1 MKKILLFNFLFISI
15 LFSDHIS
22 LGSFLNNNN
31 TTILIINPKNGKIV
45 QANEF
50 AAKFYGMKL
59 SQLKSLN
66 IKDINTFSKEQ
77 VQEEMQKAKEEN
89 RNYFIFKHKLANEK
103 IEKVEVYSFPII
115 YNNQK
120 LLFSI
125 VNKYKDKYAVKYF
138 NKSLEQQVKIQTA
151 QIEQS
156 KQNITNIFLACMGLL
171 IVWVVVL
178 IYLLKQKK
186 HLTIKLQETNKK
198 LHETNERF
206 ELAMDTTKDG
216 LWDWNIKTN
225 EVIFSKTWKEML
237 GFKDNELE
245 NNFEALISK
254 IHKEDLSKVQK
265 DIEDTLNGIT
275 EYYENIH
282 RIRHK
287 DGHWVWILDRAKT
300 IFDENN
306 NPIRMIGFHTDITSQ
321 KKAEKKIEQQKE
333 EFEKIFSNSND
344 AIAIVDLETNFLNFN
359 DAYLNMTG
367 YKKEDL
373 LKKSC
378 LELTFEEDIEATK
391 KALEEVF
398 ENGHIENFEK
408 RCIVK
413 GGKTL
418 LSSLNI
424 ALMSDK
430 KRLILTTRD
439 ITKVKNM
446 QSQEKLVSMGEMIGN
461 IAHQWRQPLTV
472 ITTNASGVKLQK
484 ELDLLDDKT
493 FNKAMDSIISQ
504 SKYLSETIDDF
515 RAYIK
520 DDKQREEA
528 TIVYILNKTLSLNEA
543 SLKNN
548 HIEVITDF
556 EADLRIYG
564 YKNELVQSFLNII
577 NNAVDAIKERL
588 ANDMHRIVL
597 ISTKKTQSGLTVE
610 IKDNAGGINKEILP
624 RIFEPYFTTKHQSVG
639 TGIGLSLSHD
649 ILVNHHKAQIDVMNE
664 EFEYEGKKYKGAK
677 FIIKFKKL

>member
-1 MKKILLFNFLFISI
+1 MK
-15 LFSDHIS
+15 
-22 LGSFLNNNN
+22 NNN

-45 QANEF
+45 EANKF
-50 AAKFYGMKL
+50 AAEFYGMSLAK
-59 SQLKSLN
+59 LKSLN
-66 IKDINTFSKEQ
+66 IKDINAFSKEQ
-77 VQEEMQKAKEEN
+77 VQEEMLKAKEEN
-89 RNYFIFKHKLANEK
+89 RNYFIFKHKLANNK
-103 IEKVEVYSFPII
+103 IQKVEVYSFPII

-125 VNKYKDKYAVKYF
+125 VNKYKDKYAVEYF
-138 NKSLEQQVKIQTA
+138 NKSLEEQVKVQTA
-151 QIEQS
+151 QIEES
-156 KQNITNIFLACMGLL
+156 KENITNIFLACLALL
-171 IVWVVVL
+171 IVWVVIL

-186 HLTIKLQETNKK
+186 YLAIKLQETNKK

-225 EVIFSKTWKEML
+225 EVFFSKTWKEML
-237 GFKDNELE
+237 GFKENELE
-245 NNFEALISK
+245 DSFETLVAR
-254 IHKEDLSKVQK
+254 IHKEDLSKVEK
-265 DIEDTLNGIT
+265 DVQDNLNGIT

-282 RIRHK
+282 RIKHK
-287 DGHWVWILDRAKT
+287 NGHWVWVLSRGKT

-306 NPIRMIGFHTDITSQ
+306 HPIRMLGFHTDISSQ
-321 KKAEKKIEQQKE
+321 KKAENKIEQQKE

-367 YKKEDL
+367 YKKEEL
-373 LKKSC
+373 LRKSC

-398 ENGHIENFEK
+398 EYGHIENFEK

-424 ALMSDK
+424 ALMTDN
-430 KRLILTTRD
+430 KRLILTVRD
-439 ITKVKNM
+439 ITKVKSM

-493 FNKAMDSIISQ
+493 FNKAMDSIINQ

-520 DDKQREEA
+520 DDKQKEET
-528 TIVYILNKTLSLNEA
+528 TIVYLLNKTLSLNEA

-548 HIEVITDF
+548 HINVITNF
-556 EADLRIYG
+556 EADLKIYG

-577 NNAVDAIKERL
+577 NNASDAIKERL
-588 ANDMHRIVL
+588 KSDMHRIIL
-597 ISTKKTQSGLTVE
+597 ISTKKSRSGVTVE
-610 IKDNAGGINKEILP
+610 IKDNAGGINKDILS

-664 EFEYEGKKYKGAK
+664 EFEYEEQKYKGAK
-677 FIIKFKKL
+677 FIIKFEKL